1 MTLNN
6 ANNPNGFG
14 PRPSIL
20 RTRTAS
26 QSSDEETHRFTNN
39 NNEHADKAERNN
51 LNVLSPFDENEEWA
65 KISEIMASFGS
76 GIVRESVFVNDIEN
90 EFKSRLGMKTDS
102 SNGSLA
108 SHAESNLPPFKQWL
122 FDIKLEHLE
131 EYFVENGYDEIKFL
145 NGIIN
150 ENDLLVMGIPE
161 NDRKQLL
168 EDIAKLTI
176 PPTIVELQNNKINNN
191 GSQNITLTVDQ
202 WLKSIQLEEYSEIF
216 R

>member
-6 ANNPNGFG
+6 ANNQNGFG
-14 PRPSIL
+14 PRPSNL
-20 RTRTAS
+20 RTRTIS
-26 QSSDEETHRFTNN
+26 QSSDEENHRFTTNN
-39 NNEHADKAERNN
+39 NNEMNDKSEKNN

-90 EFKSRLGMKTDS
+90 EFKTRLGMKTDS

-108 SHAESNLPPFKQWL
+108 SHTENLPPFKQWL
-122 FDIKLEHLE
+122 HNIKLEHLE
-131 EYFVENGYDEIKFL
+131 EYFVENGYDQIEFL
-145 NGIIN
+145 NEIIT

-161 NDRKQLL
+161 NDRKSLL
-168 EDIAKLTI
+168 EAIEKLTI
-176 PPTIVELQNNKINNN
+176 PPTIIELQNNKIHNN
-191 GSQNITLTVDQ
+191 GIQNSTLTVDQ

>member
-14 PRPSIL
+14 RPSVL
-20 RTRTAS
+20 RTRTTS

-39 NNEHADKAERNN
+39 NNEHNEKGEKNN

-76 GIVRESVFVNDIEN
+76 GIVRESVFVKDIEN
-90 EFKSRLGMKTDS
+90 EFKTRLGMKTDS

-108 SHAESNLPPFKQWL
+108 SHAEKLPPFKHWL
-122 FDIKLEHLE
+122 AEIKLGHLE
-131 EYFVENGYDEIKFL
+131 EYFVENGYDQIEFL
-145 NGIIN
+145 NGIVN

-168 EDIAKLTI
+168 VEVEKLTI
-176 PPTIVELQNNKINNN
+176 PPTIVELKNNKINNN
-191 GSQNITLTVDQ
+191 GSQNTTLTVDQ